1 MVLLR
6 TGGATSRVE
15 EIEEMTN
22 EEARKSN
29 TNPLIATWT
38 GPLGL
43 PDFASIEDRDFEATF
58 AAALPAHLAEI
69 ETIAGNPDEPTFEN
83 TILALEL
90 AGELK
95 NRAPSMFWNLT
106 GANTNNTLQE
116 LERLLS
122 PKFPRHNSAIVMNGA
137 LFARI
142 DAIRQ
147 VRIVEQTYYR
157 WRLTSIAGI

>member
-29 TNPLIATWT
+29 TNTLIATWT
-38 GPLGL
+38 GPFGL

-95 NRAPSMFWNLT
+95 NSWPHVASPLTHLKKRHIERVWAPL
-106 GANTNNTLQE
+106 A
-116 LERLLS
+116 
-122 PKFPRHNSAIVMNGA
+122 
-137 LFARI
+137 AR
-142 DAIRQ
+142 
-147 VRIVEQTYYR
+147 RI
-157 WRLTSIAGI
+157 A